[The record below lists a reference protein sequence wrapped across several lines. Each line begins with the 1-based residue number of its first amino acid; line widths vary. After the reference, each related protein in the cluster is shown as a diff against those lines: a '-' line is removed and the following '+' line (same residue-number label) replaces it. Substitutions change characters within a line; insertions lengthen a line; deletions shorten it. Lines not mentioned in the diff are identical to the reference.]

1 MDRSLE
7 LLRRCAIAMPLVR
20 ATTSRLTARFQLRAF
35 DRDDLEQEL
44 WLELL
49 IRWNRSGSACA
60 ERLPRFIL
68 LRRLKREIGEVAA
81 LLAHSSWL
89 WHRLRPT
96 CQSAD
101 RFVLE
106 CATDARLG
114 HEPLRLHELRSDVAA
129 VVSQLP
135 AHLRQ
140 TCHRLMSA
148 TAPDEL
154 CDDANGRSADAD
166 TAALRDVFKSS
177 DLHEYL

>member
-20 ATTSRLTARFQLRAF
+20 AQSGRLAAYWRLQSC
-35 DRDDLEQEL
+35 DRDDLEQEF

-49 IRWNRSGSACA
+49 IRWNHRGSVC

-68 LRRLKREIGEVAA
+68 FRRLKREIGEVAA
-81 LLAHSSWL
+81 SLIRSSSFWRHL
-89 WHRLRPT
+89 RLT

-106 CATDARLG
+106 RATDARLG
-114 HEPLRLHELRSDVAA
+114 HEPLRLHDVRSDLAT
-129 VVSQLP
+129 VVSKLPDQL
-135 AHLRQ
+135 RE

-148 TAPDEL
+148 APPDEL
-154 CDDANGRSADAD
+154 RTDANGWLTDAQ
-166 TAALRDVFKSS
+166 TAALRDVFKSR